1 MMNRLSTKPYRYTE
15 ARPTPV
21 TITMLEDIDKNTV
34 AFVPN
39 FDDRL
44 KEPTVLP
51 GRLPN
56 LLVNGSAGIPG
67 GPPPKNPPPN
77 PGRGVEA
84 GGAPAG
90 HPQAPAHET
99 PQTAKNPPC
108 PHLAAT

>member
-56 LLVNGSAGIPG
+56 LLVNGSAGAAGGPTTNIPTPKHREEEPAGGHPG
-67 GPPPKNPPPN
+67 GVTQPPPTHGSRGGQRPPF
-77 PGRGVEA
+77 
-84 GGAPAG
+84 
-90 HPQAPAHET
+90 
-99 PQTAKNPPC
+99 PPR
-108 PHLAAT
+108 A

>member
-56 LLVNGSAGIPG
+56 LLVNGSAGIAG
-67 GPPPKNPPPN
+67 GLTTHNSPPHP
-77 PGRGVEA
+77 RGGVAA
-84 GGAPAG
+84 GGAPG
-90 HPQAPAHET
+90 GYSHRPA
-99 PQTAKNPPC
+99 QGNPEGRQRP
-108 PHLAAT
+108 PFPPRRP